1 MFQTVGNRNG
11 VERKKIRM
19 EEGEESREETWWD
32 RGEKSGIGQ
41 RKKHICGLNVT
52 IRLKVIKGSH

>member
-19 EEGEESREETWWD
+19 EEGEESREETCWD
-32 RGEKSGIGQ
+32 REE
-41 RKKHICGLNVT
+41 RKVELDRGRNTYVD
-52 IRLKVIKGSH
+52 